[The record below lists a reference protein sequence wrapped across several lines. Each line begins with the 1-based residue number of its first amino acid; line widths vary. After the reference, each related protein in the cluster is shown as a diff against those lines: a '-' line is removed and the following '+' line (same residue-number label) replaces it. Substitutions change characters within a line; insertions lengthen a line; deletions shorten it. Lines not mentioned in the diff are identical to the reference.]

1 MRRPSPLAVCLS
13 AFLAWGSITSA
24 AAAAGAQEPPPDLPP
39 GFTDGRPVGGDAPE
53 PSAGARSSGDA
64 STASVETT
72 DTMRYFGE
80 EAYAAV
86 RASVAATSRSCSITD
101 DGLTAL
107 VLAPV
112 FKESSAATSPSTA
125 PSPMT
130 LSRYDE
136 WNGIYATTSNQS
148 ANYGL
153 YAFRD
158 PYTPYLQAYW
168 HPGIGIWQYD
178 SAGIGAPFTAVERM
192 HVGIMA
198 ADVAKNMAGRYCS
211 ASGSDQDRRYE
222 AWRDWGYPCTLCQG
236 YFDEMMG
243 TSPKFANLGLVPGI
257 GVLGGTVERSCTLPG
272 VPGIMPCWYVNPSV
286 GTIQGATAWAT
297 LSPTGGSGP
306 TVTPAPLSKP
316 FYVLDRGAT
325 EERHWLRADTGY
337 GIDVHAVRQ
346 IGKNARPR
354 SAQTGSGLEWRNSSG
369 LCDITAG
376 RGSCVPVPPAGVS
389 SAPVVINGTYRA
401 TSLDA
406 NGDDR
411 GDVLWY
417 APGTA
422 TDSVWLGQGAGSF
435 TGVAAQINGTYDDVL
450 TGDIDGDG
458 LDDILWYAR
467 DNGASWLWRSRGD
480 GTFSS
485 TSLSPGAGRLP
496 LLLDVDVDDALEVMW
511 YGPGS
516 LSDSLWDWQG
526 TGFVASPR
534 SINGTYQPFVGDF
547 DGNGRDDIFWYAPGG
562 ADDFIWLHRVTG
574 GYLSVLRKVNGTNQP
589 VVGDLDGDGADDVF
603 WYAPGTAADS
613 VWYGA
618 PGATFA
624 TQQVAVNGTYAPLVA
639 DLEGDGRDDVIWY
652 APGSAGDFWW
662 RWTVG
667 RVVTS
672 ASLVL
677 PGQHQGIV
685 GAYSAGGADGIVW
698 HQAGSTPDVVWYR

>member
-13 AFLAWGSITSA
+13 ACLAWASITS
-24 AAAAGAQEPPPDLPP
+24 AAAGAQEPAPDLPP

-53 PSAGARSSGDA
+53 ASAGARSSTDT
-64 STASVETT
+64 STTSVETT

-80 EAYAAV
+80 ETYAAV
-86 RASVAATSRSCSITD
+86 RASVAATSRSCAITD

-153 YAFRD
+153 YAFRN

-168 HPGIGIWQYD
+168 HPGIGVWQYD
-178 SAGIGAPFTAVERM
+178 SAGIGAPFTAMERM

-222 AWRDWGYPCTLCQG
+222 AWRDWGYPCTLCQS

-243 TSPKFANLGLVPGI
+243 TSPKFANLGLVSGI
-257 GVLGGTVERSCTLPG
+257 GVLGGTVQRSCTLPG
-272 VPGIMPCWYVNPSV
+272 VPGSVPCWYVNPSV

-306 TVTPAPLSKP
+306 TVAPAPLSKP
-316 FYVLDRGAT
+316 FYIVDRGAT

-337 GIDVHAVRQ
+337 GIDISAVRQ

-354 SAQTGSGLEWRNSSG
+354 SDQTGSGLEWRNSSG
-369 LCDITAG
+369 LCDLTTG

-389 SAPVVINGTYRA
+389 SAPLVINGTYRA
-401 TSLDA
+401 IPLDA
-406 NGDDR
+406 DGDDR

-417 APGTA
+417 TPGSGS
-422 TDSVWLGQGAGSF
+422 DHLWLGTGGGAFADRS
-435 TGVAAQINGTYDDVL
+435 VSINGVYDRVVAGDV
-450 TGDIDGDG
+450 DGDG
-458 LDDILWYAR
+458 DDDALLYAS
-467 DNGASWLWRSRGD
+467 DSGSAFLWRSDGD
-480 GTFSS
+480 GTFTS
-485 TSLSPGAGRLP
+485 TGLTPGVGLVP
-496 LLLDVDVDDALEVMW
+496 LLLNTDADAADELFW

-516 LSDSLWDWQG
+516 RPDALWDWTGSRFSNSARSVSG
-526 TGFVASPR
+526 TFAP
-534 SINGTYQPFVGDF
+534 IVGDF
-547 DGNGRDDIFWYAPGG
+547 DGNGRDDI
-562 ADDFIWLHRVTG
+562 L
-574 GYLSVLRKVNGTNQP
+574 
-589 VVGDLDGDGADDVF
+589 
-603 WYAPGTAADS
+603 WYAPGTASDHLWLHKIAGGHVSLGRTIRGTYRWTVGSLDGDAADDI
-613 VWYGA
+613 VWHG
-618 PGATFA
+618 PGAA
-624 TQQVAVNGTYAPLVA
+624 TDSIWFGGPNGAATIRSYSVAGSYQPLAVNLFGT
-639 DLEGDGRDDVIWY
+639 GRDGVIWY
-652 APGSAGDFWW
+652 APGPTSDHLWSFTAQ
-662 RWTVG
+662 RAHSSSSLLLPSTQQAIVG
-667 RVVTS
+667 R
-672 ASLVL
+672 
-677 PGQHQGIV
+677 
-685 GAYSAGGADGIVW
+685 YSAGGAPGILWYGPGGVADAVW
-698 HQAGSTPDVVWYR
+698 FR